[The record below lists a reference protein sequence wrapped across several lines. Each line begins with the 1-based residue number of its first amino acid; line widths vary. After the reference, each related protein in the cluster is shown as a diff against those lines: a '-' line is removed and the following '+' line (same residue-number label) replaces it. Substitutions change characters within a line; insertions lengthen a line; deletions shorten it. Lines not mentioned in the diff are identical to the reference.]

1 MKLIVDCL
9 IFGYI
14 VVIVE
19 SNFHVCQD
27 ALFSGVNNRA
37 GRALLHSNLHINR
50 NSWGL
55 CGCYVITN
63 RFTLA
68 FACLAFSALSSMSP
82 LLRLLQYGMSLMH
95 ARDFFQ
101 RKFLLLGLPFYIRK
115 FLVPCYTFSFTINNF
130 FVFLSLFDR
139 SPFCY
144 YFFLFCSSAFYN
156 RLLR

>member
-1 MKLIVDCL
+1 MLDCL

-14 VVIVE
+14 VVIIE

-50 NSWGL
+50 DLSDL
-55 CGCYVITN
+55 CRYFIITN

-68 FACLAFSALSSMSP
+68 FACIVLSALSSMSP

-95 ARDFFQ
+95 VRSFFQ
-101 RKFLLLGLPFYIRK
+101 RKFVFLGLPFYMRK
-115 FLVPCYTFSFTINNF
+115 FLVPCHNTFSVTMN
-130 FVFLSLFDR
+130 
-139 SPFCY
+139 
-144 YFFLFCSSAFYN
+144 
-156 RLLR
+156 